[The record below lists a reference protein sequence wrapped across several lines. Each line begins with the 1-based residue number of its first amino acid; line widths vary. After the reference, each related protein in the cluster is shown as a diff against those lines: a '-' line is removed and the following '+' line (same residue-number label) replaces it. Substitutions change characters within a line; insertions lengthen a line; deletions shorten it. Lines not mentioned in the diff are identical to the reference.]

1 MRVSCITVATIGG
14 NCKEVAKTR
23 NAQQLA
29 PSEPEAKN
37 SSTRYS
43 IYRSEGTTIVKF
55 SPQIEVVV
63 QCEDALKVK
72 CDVLAVKY
80 AQGFHGA
87 DHDVAQSLQLPKN
100 SISPLPGDG
109 VLVDGAN
116 RVAAKQVLFVGTAPL
131 RQINYRRIYDLILQT
146 MEHLAE
152 KAPKT
157 RHLVMTMHGV
167 NFGLDEREAF
177 HSQLSGIERCLLKQK
192 CPSALETITIV
203 ERNKKRAERLQEFLS
218 NYEPMMDV
226 SGSKGSSGTS
236 SNSATAPNPVAVPP
250 NSTAVDLNPATAS
263 SDQKAHVFVAM
274 PFSEDMEDVFV
285 FGIQGPVHAAGLLCE
300 RVDMAVFTGDIL
312 ERIRSRIATASLV
325 IADLTGANANVYLE
339 VGYAWGKDRPT
350 LLLMKSGEQL
360 KFDVV
365 GQRCIF
371 YKSIKDLKS
380 KIEAD
385 LAEMRIARDGK

>member
-1 MRVSCITVATIGG
+1 M
-14 NCKEVAKTR
+14 
-23 NAQQLA
+23 
-29 PSEPEAKN
+29 
-37 SSTRYS
+37 
-43 IYRSEGTTIVKF
+43 VKF

-63 QCEDALKVK
+63 QCQDALKVS

-87 DHDVAQSLQLPKN
+87 DHEVAQSLQLPKG
-100 SISPLPGDG
+100 SISPLPGDA
-109 VLVDGAN
+109 VLVDGAK
-116 RVAAKQVLFVGTAPL
+116 RVAATQVLFVGTPPL
-131 RQINYRRIYDLILQT
+131 RQINYRRIYDFILQT
-146 MEHLAE
+146 MEFLAA

-192 CPSALETITIV
+192 CPSGLELITIV
-203 ERNKKRAERLQEFLS
+203 ERNKKRAQRLQEFLNS
-218 NYEPMMDV
+218 YEPMGMV
-226 SGSKGSSGTS
+226 SSETVSSSSGASGTK
-236 SNSATAPNPVAVPP
+236 SNSHSASDSSSTSGTVVPTSDP
-250 NSTAVDLNPATAS
+250 PK
-263 SDQKAHVFVAM
+263 SDQKPHVFVAM

-312 ERIRSRIATASLV
+312 ERIRNRIATASLV

-385 LAEMRIARDGK
+385 LAEMRIISDGK